1 MLQVKAD
8 EPILLLHR
16 QKVDLVWLAKFLRE
30 HMIRAIFRLLVERG
44 CGRGAVLKHYSFW
57 RQRVLNS
64 GVLMGFK
71 EVHFQVPY

>member
-1 MLQVKAD
+1 
-8 EPILLLHR
+8 
-16 QKVDLVWLAKFLRE
+16 
-30 HMIRAIFRLLVERG
+30 MIRAIFRLLVERG